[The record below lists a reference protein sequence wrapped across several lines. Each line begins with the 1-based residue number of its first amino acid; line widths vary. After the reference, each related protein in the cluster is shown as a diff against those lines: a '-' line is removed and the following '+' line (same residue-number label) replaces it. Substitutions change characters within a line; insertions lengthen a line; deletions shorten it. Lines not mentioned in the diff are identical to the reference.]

1 MDRVY
6 FTEYKGKQILI
17 EDFSKLKP
25 GDEFLKIIAQ
35 AQATIAGQP
44 EKSVLALLDASGSS
58 FNKDI
63 LATLSS
69 FVQANTPYIRHAAVV
84 GISGIL
90 EVALMTVAKAA
101 RRPFQTCAS
110 VEEAKDWLAAQP

>member
-1 MDRVY
+1 MERVY
-6 FTEYKGKQILI
+6 FIEHKGKKILI
-17 EDFSKLKP
+17 EDFSNLKP
-25 GDEFLKIIAQ
+25 GDEFLQTISLAQ
-35 AQATIAGQP
+35 QTIASQP
-44 EKSVLALLDASGSS
+44 EKSVLAIMNASASS

-63 LATLSS
+63 LASLSS

-101 RRPFQTCAS
+101 RRPFQTCAT
-110 VEEAKDWLAAQP
+110 VEEAKDWLVAQP